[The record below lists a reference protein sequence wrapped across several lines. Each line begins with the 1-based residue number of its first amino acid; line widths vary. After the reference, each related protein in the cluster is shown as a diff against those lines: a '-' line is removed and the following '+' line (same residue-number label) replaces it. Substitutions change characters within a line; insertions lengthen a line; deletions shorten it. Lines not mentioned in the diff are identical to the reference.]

1 MEVVVAGLA
10 RIITGMKGG
19 MVEVQTLMEG
29 GLEKMVETTLEITQ
43 EGEQEEDGKSEG
55 WKQ

>member
-1 MEVVVAGLA
+1 MAGLA

-29 GLEKMVETTLEITQ
+29 GLEKIVETTLEITQ
-43 EGEQEEDGKSEG
+43 EGEQEEGGK
-55 WKQ
+55 